1 MTYREAIVSGEKAC
15 VRLALQMPEMMH
27 GCF

>member
-1 MTYREAIVSGEKAC
+1 MTYREAIVSGEKSR

>member
-1 MTYREAIVSGEKAC
+1 MTYREAIVSEKKAW